1 MPTSKS
7 PAVIAFEIEQAT
19 KREEADDFDAGLQAT
34 FPASDPISATAAGM
48 PGGEANRKT
57 VGDAD
62 APRVDEALN
71 AILAHRNDPYVE
83 TRERAAA
90 LQEEAR
96 SLGYRGQDV
105 VSSARRQIRDQPMRA
120 VALAALF
127 GFVYGMIR

>member
-1 MPTSKS
+1 MPTPKS

-34 FPASDPISATAAGM
+34 FPASDPVSATAAGM
-48 PGGEANRKT
+48 PAGEANRKT

-83 TRERAAA
+83 TREQAAA

-96 SLGYRGQDV
+96 SLGFGDRM
-105 VSSARRQIRDQPMRA
+105 SSQAPADKFETSRCEPSPWLHCS
-120 VALAALF
+120 VLF
-127 GFVYGMIR
+127 TG

>member
-1 MPTSKS
+1 MPDLKS
-7 PAVIAFEIEQAT
+7 PAVTAFEIEQAT

-34 FPASDPISATAAGM
+34 FPASDPVSATAAGM
-48 PGGEANRKT
+48 PGGEANRET

-62 APRVDEALN
+62 ASRVDEALN

-96 SLGYRGQDV
+96 SFGYRGQDV